1 MTLSAGVSL
10 PGVSIRVSELSQKLL
25 AVLREDVGLTGQ
37 EANLSHPTRDR
48 DSPFRAE
55 VWPGLKL
62 LPDLWRGHAC
72 GKPGE
77 QESLTSPSP
86 SSTSFRKHPSGFLE
100 PSLGLAYTCPPL
112 TKTQVHLGL
121 LHSSS
126 SAQCQLV
133 SVIRQVLSK
142 MCAVFPVSTVPCP
155 SDKQGNPSH
164 TAPSRWS
171 LRWVTEVRVSGR
183 GCWDNSYS

>member
-100 PSLGLAYTCPPL
+100 PSLGLAYTCPHSL
-112 TKTQVHLGL
+112 KLRSTLACSTL
-121 LHSSS
+121 LPPHSASWS
-126 SAQCQLV
+126 RSYDRSLERC
-133 SVIRQVLSK
+133 VL
-142 MCAVFPVSTVPCP
+142 C
-155 SDKQGNPSH
+155 
-164 TAPSRWS
+164 S
-171 LRWVTEVRVSGR
+171 L
-183 GCWDNSYS
+183 